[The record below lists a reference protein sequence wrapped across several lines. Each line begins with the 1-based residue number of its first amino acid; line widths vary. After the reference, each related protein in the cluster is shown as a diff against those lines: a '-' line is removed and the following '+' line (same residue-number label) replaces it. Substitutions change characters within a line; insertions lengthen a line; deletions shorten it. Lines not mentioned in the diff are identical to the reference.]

1 MLNSTGVTGVSFS
14 GVFLAG
20 VLLANLPFPG
30 VFFTCDSFGLLFFVA
45 LLSCRPLKMRLSVAI
60 FLTRVLQAVLVG
72 VADLRFF
79 GEAGLL
85 IGDTL
90 GRILGVRASWALRFN
105 LGVRG
110 SSLRFDLVF
119 LLGVLGSHSLSGV
132 LLLNLGDILM
142 DDATGIRGEERV
154 EVSRLF

>member
-1 MLNSTGVTGVSFS
+1 MLNSTGVSLTGVSFS

-20 VLLANLPFPG
+20 VLLANLPFAG
-30 VFFTCDSFGLLFFVA
+30 VFFTCDPFGLLFFVA
-45 LLSCRPLKMRLSVAI
+45 LLSSRPLKMRLS
-60 FLTRVLQAVLVG
+60 VG

-85 IGDTL
+85 FFGEAGLLFGDTL
-90 GRILGVRASWALRFN
+90 GRLLGVRASWALRFN

-132 LLLNLGDILM
+132 LFLNLGDILI